1 VNGLELED
9 LLDIDSYETVRNDY
23 RQRLI
28 AHKAER
34 RVEVGDLVS
43 ITFEDRETVRYQI
56 LEMARVEQLRDAQ
69 KLAHEIEVYSELLP
83 DASSLTATLFIEI
96 PEMERIRS
104 ELDRLLG
111 IDECVALEI
120 GEPGAATTAR
130 ARFDERQLE
139 EDRISAVHYLRF
151 PLSPEQREQLLGGAA
166 ARLSIDH
173 PAYREATEL
182 SATTRASLRR
192 DLEAATPVLLDVAS
206 VPRVRRADRV
216 IAQTAAVRLIE
227 PVAKAR
233 AHHLIV
239 EPVSETATLLACNA
253 ALASELFE
261 TARRAA
267 AQLAE
272 QGIAVQIVATAAP
285 ADDEHG
291 EDGEPARIHVLS
303 RER

>member
-1 VNGLELED
+1 MTGMGLELGD
-9 LLDIDSYETVRNDY
+9 LLDVDSYETIRSEY
-23 RQRLI
+23 RQRLL

-56 LEMARVEQLRDAQ
+56 QEMARVEQLRDAR
-69 KLAHEIEVYSELLP
+69 KLAHEIEVYGELLP
-83 DASSLTATLFIEI
+83 DESSLAATLFIEI
-96 PEMERIRS
+96 AQMDRIRS

-120 GEPGAATTAR
+120 GEPGATTTAR

-151 PLSPEQREQLLGGAA
+151 PLSPEQREQFLGGAT
-166 ARLSIDH
+166 ARISIDH
-173 PAYREATEL
+173 PAYRETTEL
-182 SATTRASLRR
+182 PAATRASLRR
-192 DLEAATPVLLDVAS
+192 DLEGATPTLLDVGS
-206 VPRVRRADRV
+206 VPRVAREDRV
-216 IAQTAAVRLIE
+216 IARTDTVQLIE

-239 EPVSETATLLACNA
+239 EPVSATATLLGCDA

-267 AQLAE
+267 ADLTE
-272 QGIAVQIVATAAP
+272 RGIAVQIVASSEP
-285 ADDEHG
+285 

-303 RER
+303 RDR